1 MRQDVSSDRQR
12 LRVRA
17 RHLGRRA
24 DDHAALQDLEGLDGD
39 ELAERCCV
47 VVRYCVRVGGGS
59 PREWF
64 GWIALSNE

>member
-24 DDHAALQDLEGLDGD
+24 DDHAALQELEGLDGD
-39 ELAERCCV
+39 ELAVVLCV
-47 VVRYCVRVGGGS
+47 VVLYGGGS
-59 PREWF
+59 VA